1 MIKKRIIGIWTAL
14 SKLVRWIVQFVRIST
29 IGSELFFIQT
39 ILWTFFMYSSRF
51 GANQHHFWSIS
62 FVRFFCSFVRPSFIC
77 FHLNFWGFEFL
88 IFMMPFFF
96 LWLMI
101 RYYFTPQSS
110 KCHRND
116 MLTRKHCTPIQIL
129 FIKINRVVLLSQWN
143 WLHIQNTLTEH
154 EQKRIAPVL

>member
-1 MIKKRIIGIWTAL
+1 MNRIVEISQVNRPVRANLNNRIRAFFNSNNSMNLFHVFIPIW
-14 SKLVRWIVQFVRIST
+14 RQST
-29 IGSELFFIQT
+29 SL
-39 ILWTFFMYSSRF
+39 LKY
-51 GANQHHFWSIS
+51 
-62 FVRFFCSFVRPSFIC
+62 FIC
-77 FHLNFWGFEFL
+77 SLFLFLRSAIIHLFSSQFL
-88 IFMMPFFF
+88 RIRILDIHDAIFF